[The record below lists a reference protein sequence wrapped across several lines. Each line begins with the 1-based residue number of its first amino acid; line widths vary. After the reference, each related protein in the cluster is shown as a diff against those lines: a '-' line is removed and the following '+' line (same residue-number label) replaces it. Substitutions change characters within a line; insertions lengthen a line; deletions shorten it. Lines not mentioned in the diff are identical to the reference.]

1 MLQNQLKINL
11 FLFRRFVD
19 AVSKIDRPF
28 QILRNHIRMSET
40 QHPVYPV
47 FLTEL
52 LHPALRNL
60 PLLGSFLYRDM
71 LVIDCP
77 ELNQCLRENA
87 SVKAEQSRHVLPD
100 GTENEGPDFQGE
112 MPFYKKAGYFLL
124 RLLTGL
130 FRYLL

>member
-60 PLLGSFLYRDM
+60 PLLVSFLYRDIIHTFPP
-71 LVIDCP
+71 LVFVSANYIYI
-77 ELNQCLRENA
+77 LQYHARRVNA
-87 SVKAEQSRHVLPD
+87 
-100 GTENEGPDFQGE
+100 G
-112 MPFYKKAGYFLL
+112 
-124 RLLTGL
+124 
-130 FRYLL
+130 